1 MKKKFRKFKEKYLTL
16 NTLKVAVN
24 LIYVIVSLGIF
35 TIPIHYYFK
44 MLMQSGLF
52 LIYLL
57 VTGIIRS
64 VEEEKDALPTV
75 KNRFTRKAEN
85 GSIIIEEKRFREAI
99 LYLYEIE
106 DKLYK

>member
-52 LIYLL
+52 LMYLI
-57 VTGIIRS
+57 VIEIIRS

-85 GSIIIEEKRFREAI
+85 GSIIIDEKRFREAI

-106 DKLYK
+106 DKIYK

>member
-52 LIYLL
+52 LMYLIIIE
-57 VTGIIRS
+57 IIRS
-64 VEEEKDALPTV
+64 VEEKDALPTV

-85 GSIIIEEKRFREAI
+85 GSIIVDEKRFREAI